1 MKDMTGSTFGF
12 VSSLFQAYVFLIQ
25 ELIRNNEIPP
35 EFQYLLIG
43 AYSIIFLLILFLLF
57 SFLKFLITL
66 ISRGLA
72 VFFAYFSAA
81 LDNPKSVPYIAV
93 LVLVQ
98 TVPWYFTLLLS
109 ILGFCGLAALI
120 TDSQV
125 WTESFKYIMGA
136 TVGSLIGV
144 VKKQEQ
150 VEVESRLFG
159 ILEQEATK
167 AAASGN
173 TSPAKPVKTHAASES
188 ESVQSDSSG

>member
-1 MKDMTGSTFGF
+1 MKDVTGSTYGF
-12 VSSLFQAYVFLIQ
+12 LSSLFQTYVILIQ
-25 ELIRNNEIPP
+25 ELLRNTDIPS
-35 EFQYLLIG
+35 EFRYLLIVV
-43 AYSIIFLLILFLLF
+43 YSVIFISILLLLF
-57 SFLKFLITL
+57 SFLKFFITL
-66 ISRGLA
+66 VARGVA

-81 LDNPKSVPYIAV
+81 LDNPRSVAYIAV

-150 VEVESRLFG
+150 IEVESRLFG

-167 AAASGN
+167 AAASN
-173 TSPAKPVKTHAASES
+173 TPPLSTSSVPSSSENPQA
-188 ESVQSDSSG
+188 VRNDRA